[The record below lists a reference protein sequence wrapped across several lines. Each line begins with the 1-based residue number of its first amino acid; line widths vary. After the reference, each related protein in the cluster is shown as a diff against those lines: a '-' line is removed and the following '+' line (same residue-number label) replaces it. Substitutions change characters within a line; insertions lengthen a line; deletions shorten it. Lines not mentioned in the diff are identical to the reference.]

1 MSGPPAHYREQ
12 VSDLQRLLDPLASS
26 PEADARHLA
35 AVTEIAAS
43 VRAAVANPQQAE
55 RDLLTKV
62 AGRLRDIP
70 ATVGTDSQLET
81 LQVICRFF
89 LSKDQDLPFAME
101 AAAGLIR
108 LARAAGRKPELFNG
122 LLMQAVIASQLDN
135 HIEALETCA
144 SAREVA
150 VQLGSPMAELK
161 AVVNAAA
168 FLLNVGQ
175 FEDALTLLRNALTIA
190 DRTHE
195 ADDFVWMILGN
206 IAQCYLFLREFEDA
220 LRTVTA
226 AKAMASEPA
235 TAHAAG
241 NRAIVEYTHLRTL
254 VAMKRGNEARPVLES
269 IAKYAAQAGTVRA
282 RIDYACAR
290 GMVEV
295 VEGQRDLGLSRI
307 VTALEKGKHVTSTM
321 PDVLAAMALAQ
332 EAAGNP
338 DAAEQCRE
346 QLRQLLA
353 TRQETSRL
361 RAALMLGPSVGV
373 SGQTERSTEYD
384 RRLDAAR
391 ERLLRHQT

>member
-1 MSGPPAHYREQ
+1 
-12 VSDLQRLLDPLASS
+12 VSDLLRLFDPAASS
-26 PEADARHLA
+26 PEADERQLA
-35 AVTEIAAS
+35 VVREIAAS
-43 VRAAVANPQQAE
+43 VRAAVRNPQQAD

-70 ATVGTDSQLET
+70 VTVGTDSQLEA
-81 LQVICRFF
+81 LQAICRFF

-101 AAAGLIR
+101 AAAGLVR

-144 SAREVA
+144 LAREVA

-190 DRTHE
+190 DRTNE
-195 ADDFVWMILGN
+195 AEDFVWMILGN

-226 AKAMASEPA
+226 AKAMAGEPA
-235 TAHAAG
+235 NAHAAG
-241 NRAIVEYTHLRTL
+241 NRAIVEYTHLRAL
-254 VAMKRGNEARPVLES
+254 VAMKRGNEARPVLEAIS
-269 IAKYAAQAGTVRA
+269 KYAEQAGTVRA

-307 VTALEKGKHVTSTM
+307 VAALEKSKHVTSTL
-321 PDVLAAMALAQ
+321 PDVLAAMALGQ
-332 EAAGNP
+332 EAAGFP
-338 DAAEQCRE
+338 EAAERCRE
-346 QLRQLLA
+346 ELRQLLA

>member
-1 MSGPPAHYREQ
+1 
-12 VSDLQRLLDPLASS
+12 
-26 PEADARHLA
+26 
-35 AVTEIAAS
+35 
-43 VRAAVANPQQAE
+43 
-55 RDLLTKV
+55 
-62 AGRLRDIP
+62 
-70 ATVGTDSQLET
+70 
-81 LQVICRFF
+81 
-89 LSKDQDLPFAME
+89 
-101 AAAGLIR
+101 
-108 LARAAGRKPELFNG
+108 
-122 LLMQAVIASQLDN
+122 
-135 HIEALETCA
+135 
-144 SAREVA
+144 
-150 VQLGSPMAELK
+150 MAELK

-190 DRTHE
+190 DRTNE
-195 ADDFVWMILGN
+195 AEDFVWMILGN

-226 AKAMASEPA
+226 AKAMAGEPA
-235 TAHAAG
+235 NAHAAG
-241 NRAIVEYTHLRTL
+241 NRAIVEYTHLRAL
-254 VAMKRGNEARPVLES
+254 VAMKRGNEARPVLEA
-269 IAKYAAQAGTVRA
+269 IAKYAEQAGTVRA

-307 VTALEKGKHVTSTM
+307 VAALEKSKHVTSTL
-321 PDVLAAMALAQ
+321 PDVLAAMALGQ
-332 EAAGNP
+332 EAAGFP
-338 DAAEQCRE
+338 EAAERCRE
-346 QLRQLLA
+346 ELRQLLA

>member
-1 MSGPPAHYREQ
+1 M
-12 VSDLQRLLDPLASS
+12 SDLQHLFDPVPSS
-26 PEADARHLA
+26 PEADERHFA
-35 AVTEIAAS
+35 TVREIAAS
-43 VRAAVANPQQAE
+43 VRAAVTNPEKAD
-55 RDLLTKV
+55 RGILTKV

-70 ATVGTDSQLET
+70 KTVGIDSQLET

-89 LSKDQDLPFAME
+89 LSTDQDLPFAME

-108 LARAAGRKPELFNG
+108 LARATDRKPELFNG

-144 SAREVA
+144 AAREVA

-190 DRTHE
+190 DRTNE
-195 ADDFVWMILGN
+195 AEVFVWMILGN

-226 AKAMASEPA
+226 AKAMAGEPA
-235 TAHAAG
+235 DAHAAG
-241 NRAIVEYTHLRTL
+241 NRAIVEYTHLRAL
-254 VAMKRGNEARPVLES
+254 VAMQRGNEARPVLEA

-282 RIDYACAR
+282 RIHYACAR

-307 VTALEKGKHVTSTM
+307 VTALEKGKHVTSTL

-338 DAAEQCRE
+338 EAAERSRE
-346 QLRQLLA
+346 ELRQLLA

-361 RAALMLGPSVGV
+361 RTALMLGPSIGV

>member
-1 MSGPPAHYREQ
+1 
-12 VSDLQRLLDPLASS
+12 VSDLQRLFDPVASS
-26 PEADARHLA
+26 PEADERQLA
-35 AVTEIAAS
+35 AVREIAAS
-43 VRAAVANPQQAE
+43 VRAAVRNPQQAD

-70 ATVGTDSQLET
+70 VTVGTDSQLEA
-81 LQVICRFF
+81 LQAICRFF

-101 AAAGLIR
+101 AAAGLVR

-144 SAREVA
+144 LAREVA

-190 DRTHE
+190 DRTNE
-195 ADDFVWMILGN
+195 AEDFVWMILGN

-226 AKAMASEPA
+226 AKAMAGEPA
-235 TAHAAG
+235 NAHAAG
-241 NRAIVEYTHLRTL
+241 NRAIVEYTHLRAL
-254 VAMKRGNEARPVLES
+254 VAMKRGNEARPVLEA
-269 IAKYAAQAGTVRA
+269 IAKYAEQAGTVRA

-307 VTALEKGKHVTSTM
+307 VAALEKSKHVTSTL
-321 PDVLAAMALAQ
+321 PDVLAAMALGQ
-332 EAAGNP
+332 EAAGFP
-338 DAAEQCRE
+338 EAAERCRE
-346 QLRQLLA
+346 ELRQLLA

>member
-1 MSGPPAHYREQ
+1 
-12 VSDLQRLLDPLASS
+12 VSDLLRLFDPAASS
-26 PEADARHLA
+26 PEADERQLA
-35 AVTEIAAS
+35 VVREIAAS
-43 VRAAVANPQQAE
+43 VRAAVRNPQQAD

-70 ATVGTDSQLET
+70 VSVGTDSQLEA
-81 LQVICRFF
+81 LQAICRFF

-101 AAAGLIR
+101 AAAGLVR

-144 SAREVA
+144 LAREVA

-190 DRTHE
+190 DRTNE
-195 ADDFVWMILGN
+195 AEDFVWMILGN

-226 AKAMASEPA
+226 AKAMAGEPA
-235 TAHAAG
+235 NAHAAG
-241 NRAIVEYTHLRTL
+241 NRAIVEYTHLRAL
-254 VAMKRGNEARPVLES
+254 VAMKRGNEARPVLEAIS
-269 IAKYAAQAGTVRA
+269 KYAEQAGTVRA

-307 VTALEKGKHVTSTM
+307 VAALEKSKHVTSTL
-321 PDVLAAMALAQ
+321 PDVLAAMALGQ
-332 EAAGNP
+332 EAAGFP
-338 DAAEQCRE
+338 EAAERCRE
-346 QLRQLLA
+346 ELRQLLA

>member
-1 MSGPPAHYREQ
+1 M
-12 VSDLQRLLDPLASS
+12 SDLQRLFDPVASS
-26 PEADARHLA
+26 PEADERQLA
-35 AVTEIAAS
+35 AVREIAAS
-43 VRAAVANPQQAE
+43 VRAAVRNPQQAD

-70 ATVGTDSQLET
+70 VTVGTDSQLEA
-81 LQVICRFF
+81 LQAICRFF

-101 AAAGLIR
+101 AAAGLVR

-144 SAREVA
+144 LAREVA

-190 DRTHE
+190 DRTNE
-195 ADDFVWMILGN
+195 AEDFVWMILGN

-226 AKAMASEPA
+226 AKAMAGEPA
-235 TAHAAG
+235 NAHAAG
-241 NRAIVEYTHLRTL
+241 NRAIVEYTHLRAL
-254 VAMKRGNEARPVLES
+254 VAMKRGNEARPVLEA
-269 IAKYAAQAGTVRA
+269 IAKYAEQAGTVRA

-307 VTALEKGKHVTSTM
+307 VAALEKSKHVTSTL
-321 PDVLAAMALAQ
+321 PDVLAAMALGQ
-332 EAAGNP
+332 EAAGFP
-338 DAAEQCRE
+338 EAAERCRE
-346 QLRQLLA
+346 ELRQLLA